1 MNWCRPICKGFYPG
15 TCHRAFPMCATNSI
29 INNNDGNQRR
39 LPQEDDE
46 STPAAAA
53 SDNNN
58 NPIVV
63 VIDESSRD
71 VQRDLESSD
80 TIMLDMMMDSH
91 QEQRELVTGWCKE
104 NCRGFLPG
112 TCQRAFPWC
121 YGMRR
126 RRQLEE
132 EVDNN
137 NADAATVVDL
147 PIPPIEPQD
156 INSLECVTIQ
166 RAVRDK
172 LEELAH
178 HTIVND
184 NEACV
189 AALLGQYETQCFRV
203 VKT

>member
-53 SDNNN
+53 SDNN
-58 NPIVV
+58 PIVV

-80 TIMLDMMMDSH
+80 TILLDPDSH
-91 QEQRELVTGWCKE
+91 QEQRELVTGWCIE
-104 NCRGFLPG
+104 NCRGFRRG

-121 YGMRR
+121 YGMRL

-172 LEELAH
+172 LEELAT
-178 HTIVND
+178 TIVID